1 MESIFLEKELS
12 EKLIGCFYDIRNK
25 YGFNHRENFYQAVLI
40 ELFDLRKIKYLSHP
54 KINKYSL
61 ETGKLI
67 TYYIP
72 DVLVENKIIIELKA
86 KPYLTT
92 DDVRQTIEYLK
103 TTKYEIIYIVNF
115 TEENFKPRRY
125 IFTNDR
131 KIFCN
136 ENYIN

>member
-1 MESIFLEKELS
+1 MFLEKELS
-12 EKLIGCFYDIRNK
+12 EKLMGCFYDIRNK
-25 YGFNHRENFYQAVLI
+25 YGPNHRENFYHKVLI
-40 ELFDLRKIKYLSHP
+40 ELLGLRNIKYKSEP

-67 TYYIP
+67 TYYMP
-72 DVLVENKIIIELKA
+72 DILADDKVIIELKA
-86 KPYLTT
+86 KQFLTM
-92 DDVRQTIEYLK
+92 DDVRQIIEYLK

-115 TEENFKPRRY
+115 GENYFKPKRY

-136 ENYIN
+136 QEGF